1 MDTSETAT
9 SLSRSEWTRSLAEP
23 AADPALWLLDPATAF
38 LNHGSFGACPR
49 AVLEFQQEIRARL
62 ERQPVR
68 FFVRELEALLDQ
80 ARGALAAFLGADA
93 EDLAFVPNA
102 TTGVNTVLR
111 ALAFQPGDELLTT
124 DHAYNACRNALNF
137 VAGCSG
143 SRVTVARVPFPLR
156 DAGQIVEAVLERV
169 TPKTRLALLDHVTSP
184 TGLVLPMERL
194 VQELAARGV
203 DTLVDGAHAPGMLP
217 LDLNRL
223 GAAYYTGN
231 CHKWLCAPKG
241 AGFLHVRRDRGQAI
255 RPLVI
260 SHGANSPRTDRS
272 RFLIEFDWT
281 GTADPSPALCV
292 PEAVRHVGGLLAGG
306 WPAIM
311 RRNRSLALAGRQA
324 LCRALQVPPPCPEEL
339 IGSLAALPFPDSTNP
354 EPSKSPLYLDPLQDW
369 LLATHRIEVPIIP
382 WPAPPRRVLRISA
395 QLYNSLGQYEQL
407 AAALSRI

>member
-1 MDTSETAT
+1 MSSPELT
-9 SLSRSEWTRSLAEP
+9 WHLAEP
-23 AADPALWLLDPATAF
+23 AVDPGLWLLDPEVVF

-49 AVLEFQQEIRARL
+49 AVLDFQQEVRLRL

-68 FFVRELEALLDQ
+68 FFVRELEALWDQ
-80 ARGALAAFLGADA
+80 ARSALAAFLGGDA
-93 EDLAFVPNA
+93 EDLVFVPNA
-102 TTGVNTVLR
+102 TTGVNAVLR

-137 VAGCSG
+137 AAERSG
-143 SRVTVARVPFPLR
+143 GRVTIARVPFPLR
-156 DAGQIVEAVLERV
+156 DAGQIVEAVLARV

-184 TGLVLPMERL
+184 TGLIFPMERL
-194 VQELAARGV
+194 VHELAARGV

-241 AGFLHVRRDRGQAI
+241 AGFLHVRRDRRQAI

-281 GTADPSPALCV
+281 GTADPSPFLCV
-292 PEAVRHVGGLLAGG
+292 PEALRFIGGLLAGG

-311 RRNRSLALAGRQA
+311 GRNRRLAQAGRQL
-324 LCRALQVPPPCPEEL
+324 LCRTLNVPAPCPDEMM
-339 IGSLAALPFPDSTNP
+339 GSLASLPFPDSPDP

-369 LLATHRIEVPIIP
+369 LLEKHRIEVPIIP
-382 WPAPPRRVLRISA
+382 WPAHPQRVLRISA

-407 AAALSRI
+407 AGALTEALGRPHA